1 MYSPYFRVNVYL
13 FTYFK
18 SRHIFFHDLHGTSVH
33 IWKVLK
39 KIKASR
45 IRPQSLFS
53 FPFPFVT
60 DSVNVEIV
68 LIAPSQISVQ

>member
-1 MYSPYFRVNVYL
+1 MYSTYFRVNVYL

-18 SRHIFFHDLHGTSVH
+18 SSNIFFHDLHRTSVH

-45 IRPQSLFS
+45 KRPQSLFS
-53 FPFPFVT
+53 FPFPFVAY
-60 DSVNVEIV
+60 SVNVEIV
-68 LIAPSQISVQ
+68 LIPPSQISVQ